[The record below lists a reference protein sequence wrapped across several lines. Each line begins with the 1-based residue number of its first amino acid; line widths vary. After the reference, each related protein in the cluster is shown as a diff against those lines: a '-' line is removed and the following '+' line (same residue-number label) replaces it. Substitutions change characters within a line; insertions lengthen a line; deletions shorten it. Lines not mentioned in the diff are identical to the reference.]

1 MVFKRDQKANH
12 ESKGLEEL
20 LHHLQPILIILATL
34 LTVISVNAKPQ
45 SRQPRQQ
52 PVSNVTT
59 LAEKEEWEKLK
70 KHYLENF
77 PLLSGLSWRLIH
89 TYESREEMDR
99 ALKLFEKIAVALA
112 SNNPATIHK
121 FNGPNGLKRQLVAL
135 MDSKD
140 GTVSGF
146 AARMLAILGDVSSAP
161 QIASL
166 LDRQKDAGPDVHPP
180 VTVRGEAALALASLG
195 LKEYAGRIAHLLQ
208 SENVYDR
215 SGAAM
220 ALATLNATE
229 YAQSIAD
236 LLKVDAGPIRND
248 TPIYALFEM
257 GVAAD
262 YEKEIAAVLNDKFA
276 DDRVAAAAYALA
288 RLGAKHRAS
297 EVAKHLH
304 AGYLNRDVVKALALL
319 NAKEHVAEIARIL
332 SNERSY
338 NREAAA
344 LALGILGAHEYIADI
359 AKLLKDK
366 TKERDGARAL
376 VLLEANAYA
385 ARVLPIISRQLSGA
399 YFSTEDFNPLVE
411 EQAADLDQRFRVLL
425 KKMKA
430 SQPTRA
436 AKSPARRR
444 R

>member
-1 MVFKRDQKANH
+1 
-12 ESKGLEEL
+12 
-20 LHHLQPILIILATL
+20 
-34 LTVISVNAKPQ
+34 
-45 SRQPRQQ
+45 
-52 PVSNVTT
+52 
-59 LAEKEEWEKLK
+59 
-70 KHYLENF
+70 
-77 PLLSGLSWRLIH
+77 
-89 TYESREEMDR
+89 
-99 ALKLFEKIAVALA
+99 
-112 SNNPATIHK
+112 
-121 FNGPNGLKRQLVAL
+121 

-140 GTVSGF
+140 DTVSGF
-146 AARMLAILGDVSSAP
+146 AARMLAIIGDVSSAP

-166 LDRQKDAGPDVHPP
+166 LDRKKDAAPDAYPP
-180 VTVRGEAALALASLG
+180 ITVRGEAAIALASLG
-195 LKEYAGRIAHLLQ
+195 LKEYAGRIAQLLK
-208 SENVYDR
+208 SENGYDR

-220 ALATLNATE
+220 ALATLKATE

-236 LLKVDAGPIRND
+236 LLKVEERAIRRD

-262 YEKEIAAVLNDKFA
+262 YEKEIAEVLNDKFA

-319 NAKEHVAEIARIL
+319 NAKEYAPEIAPIL
-332 SNERSY
+332 SNEHSY

-344 LALGILGAHEYIADI
+344 LALGILGAHEFVVDI
-359 AKLLKDK
+359 AKLLGDK
-366 TKERDGARAL
+366 TTERDGARAL

-385 ARVLPIISRQLSGA
+385 ARVLPIIAQQRSGA
-399 YFSTEDFNPLVE
+399 YFSTEDFSPLVK

-430 SQPTRA
+430 SQPARA